1 MTTKKA
7 PKRRVLIELF
17 RKMGGEMDVW
27 LRVHLLVQAHQKV
40 IGTECSPDNLRA
52 MWDGK
57 LSELREKA
65 PAIDQLLAEFPVRH
79 DVTDDVLEQVCRLYQ
94 FTEVPHVGTL
104 YVEVQEQRAIK
115 AKGQVLT
122 PPDAVAQCFQFLKKK
137 PHGRILDLGCGA
149 GDFLL
154 HAYHALRSQRKK
166 LSHETLLQDHLF
178 GLDFDP
184 VILAIT
190 RFRLFL
196 ECPSSP
202 VLAPNLFHL
211 NLYHLFTHALSQQS
225 FDLVVG
231 NPPWGSSLH
240 AEDKQLIHQHFL
252 PPLTRPRVHNSFI
265 YFLEAGIRLL
275 KDQGHFSFLV
285 PAALLN
291 VEGYQ
296 HLRRWLLQH
305 TEIDTLHI
313 APDLFPAH
321 FAPALF
327 ITGKKTN
334 PPAMEHRIR
343 IAPRQSIPQSAFLR
357 DERATFNIHYHPQL
371 EAIFQRMHDRAFYIP
386 PDNFVLGIITGHNDR
401 HIQKLPWHPRCEPIY
416 TARDVQ
422 PFCLSP
428 PHHYL
433 LYDSRSL
440 RQAAPL
446 HRYHGDKLL
455 YRFIS
460 PDLIAAIDRTDS
472 LTLNSVNCI
481 LPDRLPFSLLY
492 LAGLMN
498 STLLNT
504 YHRYRFFSGK
514 ILASHLRTLPF
525 RLPARSEASRIETLV
540 TRLERRS
547 TPSLF
552 AALNRSVY
560 RLYEISPRE
569 RRLVEEISG
578 RLRHFPFV

>member
-1 MTTKKA
+1 MSTKKA
-7 PKRRVLIELF
+7 PKRRVLVELF
-17 RKMGGEMDVW
+17 RKMGSHMDVW
-27 LRVHLLVQAHQKV
+27 LRVHLLAQAYQKV
-40 IGTECSPDNLRA
+40 IGTECSPVKLRA
-52 MWDGK
+52 MWDGE

-65 PAIDQLLAEFPVRH
+65 PAIDEVLAEFPVRH
-79 DVTDDVLEQVCRLYQ
+79 EVTYDVLEQVCRLYQ
-94 FTEVPHVGTL
+94 FTEVPHLGTL

-122 PPDAVAQCFQFLKKK
+122 PPDAIAQCFQLLKKK
-137 PHGRILDLGCGA
+137 PHGRILDLACGA

-154 HAYHALRSQRKK
+154 HAYRSLRQQRKK
-166 LSHETLLQDHLF
+166 LSHETILQEHLF
-178 GLDFDP
+178 GLDYDP
-184 VILAIT
+184 LILAIA

-196 ECPSSP
+196 ESPSSP
-202 VLAPNLFHL
+202 VLAPNLHPL
-211 NLYHLFTHALSQQS
+211 NLYRLFSHPLSQQS

-240 AEDKQLIHQHFL
+240 EEDKRLIQQHFL
-252 PPLTRPRVHNSFI
+252 PPLTRPRVYNSFL
-265 YFLEAGIRLL
+265 YFIEAGIRLL
-275 KDQGHFSFLV
+275 KVDGRYSFLV

-296 HLRRWLLQH
+296 HLRRWLLEH
-305 TEIDTLHI
+305 SEIDTLHI
-313 APDLFPAH
+313 APDLFPEH

-327 ITGKKTN
+327 ITGRKTN
-334 PPAMEHRIR
+334 QPSKEHRIR
-343 IAPRQSIPQSAFLR
+343 IAPRKTIPQSAFLR

-371 EAIFQRMHDRAFYIP
+371 EAIFERMHELAFYIP
-386 PDNFVLGIITGHNDR
+386 PENFVLGIITGHNAR
-401 HIQKLPWHPRCEPIY
+401 HIQKHPWHPRCEPIY
-416 TARDVQ
+416 TAQDVQ

-433 LYDSRSL
+433 FYDSRSL
-440 RQAAPL
+440 RQSAPR
-446 HRYHGDKLL
+446 HRYQGDKLL

-460 PDLIAAIDRTDS
+460 PDLIAAIDRTNS

-504 YHRYRFFSGK
+504 YHRYHFFTGK
-514 ILASHLRTLPF
+514 ALASHLRTLPF
-525 RLPARSEASRIETLV
+525 RLPERTEACRIEMLV

-547 TPSLF
+547 TPSLL

-569 RRLVEEISG
+569 RRLVEEISE

>member
-1 MTTKKA
+1 MSIKKA
-7 PKRRVLIELF
+7 PKRRVLIDLF
-17 RKMGGEMDVW
+17 REMGGHMDVW
-27 LRVHLLVQAHQKV
+27 LKVHLLMQVHQQV
-40 IGTECSPDNLRA
+40 IGMECSPDKLRS
-52 MWDGK
+52 MWEGE

-65 PAIDQLLAEFPVRH
+65 PAIDEVLAEFTARH
-79 DVTDDVLEQVCRLYQ
+79 GVTDDVLEQICRLYQ
-94 FTEVPHVGTL
+94 FTEVPHLGTL
-104 YVEVQEQRAIK
+104 YVVVQEQRAIK

-122 PPDAVAQCFQFLKKK
+122 PPDAVAQCFQLLKKK
-137 PHGRILDLGCGA
+137 PRGRILDLACGA

-154 HAYHALRSQRKK
+154 HAYHSLRQQRKK
-166 LSHETLLQDHLF
+166 LSHETILQDHLF
-178 GLDFDP
+178 GFDNDP
-184 VILAIT
+184 TILSIS

-211 NLYHLFTHALSQQS
+211 NLYQLFTHPLSQQS

-240 AEDKQLIHQHFL
+240 AEDKRFIQQHFL
-252 PPLTRPRVHNSFI
+252 PPLTRPRVYNSFL
-265 YFLEAGIRLL
+265 YFIEAGIRLL
-275 KDQGHFSFLV
+275 KEHGQFSFLV

-296 HLRRWLLQH
+296 HLRRWLLAH
-305 TEIDTLHI
+305 SEIDTLRI
-313 APDLFPAH
+313 APDAFPEH

-327 ITGKKTN
+327 LTGRKTN
-334 PPAMEHRIR
+334 QPSKEHRIR
-343 IAPRQSIPQSAFLR
+343 IASRKTIPQSAFLR
-357 DERATFNIHYHPQL
+357 DERAAFNPHYHPQL

-386 PDNFVLGIITGHNDR
+386 PDNFLLGLITGHNAQY
-401 HIQKLPWHPRCEPIY
+401 IQKHPWHPRSEPIY
-416 TARDVQ
+416 TAQDVQ

-433 LYDSRSL
+433 LYDSLSL
-440 RQAAPL
+440 RQSVPL
-446 HRYHGDKLL
+446 HRYQGTKLL

-460 PDLIAAIDRTDS
+460 PDLIAAIDRTGS
-472 LTLNSVNCI
+472 LTLNNVNCI

-504 YHRYRFFSGK
+504 YHRYRFFTGK
-514 ILASHLRTLPF
+514 ILASHLSTLPF
-525 RLPARSEASRIETLV
+525 RLPARSEACHIETLV
-540 TRLERRS
+540 RRLERRS
-547 TPSLF
+547 TPALF

-560 RLYEISPRE
+560 RLYQLSPRE
-569 RRLVEEISG
+569 RRLVEEMGG
-578 RLRHFPFV
+578 RLRYFPFV